1 MGKRR
6 PANTAEAN
14 TDSDVTNND
23 VGNDDISKIY
33 AQIKDNKRTV
43 HREVEMMQDTAEDP
57 QPDPGFR
64 IYRVDHET
72 REQREVPP
80 YTSPQEM
87 EDIIAAEKRE
97 KESRAD
103 DNKDDDEE
111 DISKIY
117 AQIKDNKRS
126 TAAGVNGGNTDGE

>member
-57 QPDPGFR
+57 RPDPGFR

-87 EDIIAAEKRE
+87 EDMIAAEKRE
-97 KESRAD
+97 NENRV
-103 DNKDDDEE
+103 DNNNGNSEE
-111 DISKIY
+111 NTSKIY

-126 TAAGVNGGNTDGE
+126 TESEAISTASSI